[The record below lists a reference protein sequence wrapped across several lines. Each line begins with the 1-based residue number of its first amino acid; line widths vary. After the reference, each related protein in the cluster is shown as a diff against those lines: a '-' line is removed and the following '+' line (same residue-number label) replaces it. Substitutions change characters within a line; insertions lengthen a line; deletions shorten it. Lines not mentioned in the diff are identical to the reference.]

1 MATQDIE
8 RLIADLQKGQA
19 ELARRDR
26 EHDEHITILLG
37 QVVTLLPEVRELK
50 AQVAELDGRLNMR
63 LDNITGQLAQLNS
76 TLAEVLARLQA
87 KE

>member
-8 RLIADLQKGQA
+8 KLISELQKGQQ
-19 ELARRDR
+19 ELARRDH

-50 AQVAELDGRLNMR
+50 AQVNERFEHVESLLHSHTELLNMILER
-63 LDNITGQLAQLNS
+63 LP
-76 TLAEVLARLQA
+76 A